1 MKYVERPIG
10 PALESKF
17 QSRGHRR
24 LHRRTIVEL
33 DVDRPGSRQPRLE
46 VRLEERDLGATR
58 QHVAVEAC
66 RKLGRRVS
74 ADPSRDIVSGLMSN
88 IDDVAVMTRQAT
100 AARQKRANMF
110 PPGLFGDYS
119 GAPRP
124 PVEALCDVS
133 A

>member
-46 VRLEERDLGATR
+46 VRLEERDLGA
-58 QHVAVEAC
+58 
-66 RKLGRRVS
+66 L
-74 ADPSRDIVSGLMSN
+74 
-88 IDDVAVMTRQAT
+88 DVALQDVDPIEPRVFHDPRPRQAET
-100 AARQKRANMF
+100 VVRFSSLNLVNGAALLL
-110 PPGLFGDYS
+110 GG
-119 GAPRP
+119 
-124 PVEALCDVS
+124 
-133 A
+133 